1 MLTKVYPFREL
12 EWSVKISWSK
22 NASLPIIAATLLL
35 RGKIRLKNVPHIGD
49 VNTFLDILASIGAKY
64 EFENGHLDI
73 DTTNLD
79 LENIDEE
86 KVKKVRVSL
95 LLLAPILHHFG
106 KLHIPYPGGCSIG
119 KRPIDSHLNML
130 DRIGYKYT
138 PDENYIHLEGEG
150 IVWDVT
156 LNAGFSVTATENII
170 VANVLRE
177 GKTIINLGAIEPHVM
192 NLINFLRTAGADINI
207 RYDNTITVT
216 WVKELKADFEFDI
229 VHDYIESGTFMVIAA
244 LASKEYLD
252 IEHARIEDLY
262 SFIEKL
268 NEAGV
273 KTEDLGND
281 TLRVYRA
288 KEIKPV
294 TFQTNIFPGFPT
306 DLQSPFCVLLT
317 QAEGI
322 SKVNEILFEGRLNF
336 LVELEKMRAH
346 PAILNPHQAL
356 IFGPTPLRWATVT
369 SWDLRAWAAMVIA
382 WLIVERGV
390 TKVSNVD
397 YIRRWYEDLFGKL
410 KALGATIED

>member
-12 EWSVKISWSK
+12 SGKVSTSGSK

-35 RGKIRLKNVPHIGD
+35 RGKIRLKNVPHIWD
-49 VNTFLDILASIGAKY
+49 VYTFLDILASIGATYK
-64 EFENGHLDI
+64 FDNGHLDI

-79 LENIDEE
+79 LSNIDEQ

-119 KRPIDSHLNML
+119 KRPIDSHLNVL

-138 PDENYIHLEGEG
+138 PDENYIHLEGNA
-150 IVWDVT
+150 VAWDVI

-192 NLINFLRTAGADINI
+192 NLVDFLRTAGADIQI
-207 RYDNTITVT
+207 RYDNTIVVT
-216 WVKELKADFEFDI
+216 GVKELKSDFEFDV
-229 VHDYIESGTFMVIAA
+229 VHDYIESGTFMVLGA
-244 LASKEYLD
+244 LASKEYID
-252 IEHARIEDLY
+252 IENARISDLY

-268 NEAGV
+268 NAAGV

-288 KEIKPV
+288 HKIKPV
-294 TFQTNIFPGFPT
+294 SFQTNIFPGFPT

-317 QAEGI
+317 QAEGV

-356 IFGPTPLRWATVT
+356 IFGPTDLRGATVT

-382 WLIVERGV
+382 GLISTRGV
-390 TKVSNVD
+390 TEISNVD
-397 YIRRWYEDLFGKL
+397 YIKRGYEDLFGKL
-410 KALGATIED
+410 KALGAHIE